1 MWPSTQREKSS
12 VTSSLKCKCG
22 DRRLL
27 SSLVTSELTGFTLH
41 LDLDHIPLR
50 DDDDDDDD
58 VASYRDEENTEIP
71 AGHVTSISVLRTYRR
86 LGLAAKLMRQ
96 SRKPSLNTSTGVS
109 PCSYNPDLVFFLP
122 RMNVRCTA
130 R

>member
-27 SSLVTSELTGFTLH
+27 SSLVTSELIGFTLH
-41 LDLDHIPLR
+41 FDLDHIPLC

-58 VASYRDEENTEIP
+58 AVYRDEENTDIP

-96 SRKPSLNTSTGVS
+96 SRKPSLNISSGLS
-109 PCSYNPDLVFFLP
+109 PCSYDPDLGFSP
-122 RMNVRCTA
+122 RMNVRCTV